1 MTFIHAM
8 NKYNLTS
15 NGKAIIG
22 NRGEILTIGGGESL
36 ATSHPP
42 LVTAPVPAPIM

>member
-22 NRGEILTIGGGESL
+22 NRREILTTGGGAQL
-36 ATSHPP
+36 ATSR
-42 LVTAPVPAPIM
+42 A